1 MKRFRCVIEYESAN
15 SGLIEILRYEKMFP
29 SNGVVKIYH
38 PVDKIDVLVNGKIST
53 GKRVKVLVGSRVEVQ
68 CIGTVFLHLL
78 KIFNI
83 SIKSRYE
90 KRT

>member
-53 GKRVKVLVGSRVEVQ
+53 GKRVKILVGSRVEVQ
-68 CIGTVFLHLL
+68 CIGTLFY
-78 KIFNI
+78 IFPKM
-83 SIKSRYE
+83 SMSL
-90 KRT
+90 